1 MQRENAMSIVVYEAP
16 SSSASPV
23 IWALAE
29 LNVPH
34 QRVRALP
41 EMAQHAASAGPR
53 LTPDG
58 SVPTLVVNGT
68 PIFDAL
74 SILTWLG
81 DSYGVAQRLWPAAN
95 APHRREALSWSTW
108 AYLMYGA
115 ALHRLTQAT
124 RGTDAHAVR
133 DSAPADRARGEVHR
147 LLGVLDAHLAGA
159 PYLLGQE
166 FSLADLIVS
175 SVVRYGEYLGATV
188 ESHPHVRAWLDRCQA
203 RPKLR
208 ALLDLENAA

>member
-1 MQRENAMSIVVYEAP
+1 MQRENAMSIVVFEAP

-23 IWALAE
+23 TWALAE

-34 QRVRALP
+34 HRVRALP
-41 EMAQHAASAGPR
+41 EIAGHASSTGPR
-53 LTPDG
+53 LAPDG

-68 PIFDAL
+68 PMFDAL

-95 APHRREALSWSTW
+95 APHRREALTWSTW
-108 AYLMYGA
+108 AYVMYGA

-124 RGTDAHAVR
+124 RDPDEHAVR
-133 DSAPADRARGEVHR
+133 DPAAAERARGELDR
-147 LLGVLDAHLAGA
+147 LLKVLDARLTGA

-188 ESHPHVRAWLDRCQA
+188 EGHANVRAWLERCQT

-208 ALLDLENAA
+208 ELLDLENAA